1 LRYQNNDFEI
11 IGYDSSYNRGPITI
25 SETSINF
32 STKKQLYRENINA
45 ESGNDDDEKFVE
57 TWTTINISSLL
68 KLSKIPDFD
77 DISFGE

>member
-1 LRYQNNDFEI
+1 MRYQNNDFEI